1 MERPI
6 KFRFWTGNGFDYYG
20 WVKDEDVG
28 RHYFRGPVTAK
39 GMSQQDIY
47 GVTEQY
53 TGLRDS
59 KGVEI
64 YEGDVV
70 DGKGEYS
77 TRLPQPVIWWDT
89 GWYAGRI
96 EEGRRCVTSLSAIE
110 QPEVIGN
117 IHQNPELVKE
127 GV

>member
-1 MERPI
+1 MREI
-6 KFRFWTGNGFDYYG
+6 KFRAWHPFAKVMVKFDLPMIATGHLAAYCGGGRFDFD
-20 WVKDEDVG
+20 WSIDDV
-28 RHYFRGPVTAK
+28 
-39 GMSQQDIY
+39 
-47 GVTEQY
+47 EQY
-53 TGLRDS
+53 TGLLD
-59 KGVEI
+59 KNGVEI